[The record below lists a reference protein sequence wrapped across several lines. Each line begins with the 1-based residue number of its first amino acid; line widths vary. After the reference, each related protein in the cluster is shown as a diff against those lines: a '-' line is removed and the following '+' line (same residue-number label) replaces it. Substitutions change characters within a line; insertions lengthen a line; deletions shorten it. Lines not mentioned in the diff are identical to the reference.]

1 MIDERNVLRD
11 EKPFSYKLLKD
22 GKAQVFFRGRLVSTF
37 VGKQYDKLAKL
48 AQRAGGSD
56 GADSEACFE
65 VQLFLAKNTG
75 NFRHGNE

>member
-22 GKAQVFFRGRLVSTF
+22 GKAQVFFRDRLVSTF

-48 AQRAGGSD
+48 ALKSGGAE
-56 GADSEACFE
+56 GANSFE